1 MEIQTMADTIQADIR
16 DLMFDLK
23 EIRGRLSQYKVD
35 ADRGI
40 YSGQVSYAEGEP
52 KQDTIELLFHY
63 LIDAKHDMDRI
74 GDELTDLQDRLEN
87 LLSVAEYEAVA
98 KGIR

>member
-1 MEIQTMADTIQADIR
+1 MADIIQADIR

-23 EIRGRLSQYKVD
+23 EIRTRLSQYKAE

-40 YSGQVSYAEGEP
+40 NVNHAGSTEGEP
-52 KQDTIELLFHY
+52 KQDTIARLFYY

-98 KGIR
+98 KRIR

>member
-1 MEIQTMADTIQADIR
+1 MADIIQADIR

-23 EIRGRLSQYKVD
+23 EIRARLSQYKAD

-40 YSGQVSYAEGEP
+40 NVNHVGSAEGEP
-52 KQDTIELLFHY
+52 KTHTIERLFYY
-63 LIDAKHDMDRI
+63 LIDAKNDMDRI